1 MKILWLTWKDSRHP
15 LAGGAEVV
23 HDELATRLA
32 KDGHEV
38 VFIVPRFPGSL
49 TEETWNG
56 YRIIRVGNSA
66 TVYWEAYKLYKKQ
79 FKGWADVVIDSYFVV
94 PFFAKFYVKEKTF
107 LFVHNLCRQIWFYQ
121 MFFPA
126 SLAGYILEPIYL
138 QLIRGMSVIAV
149 SESTKKDLV
158 RHGFKSKN
166 IQIVSE
172 GIEIAPIEDLTL
184 VQKFPKP
191 TLLSLGSLRPMKRTD
206 QIVKA
211 FEIAKETNPDLE
223 LVVAGK
229 SDGKYGE
236 KVLNLMKSS
245 RYADSIRYL
254 GPISK
259 DKKIDVMQK
268 SHLIAV
274 ASIKEGWGLIV
285 TEANSQ
291 GTPAVVYD
299 VDGLRDSVQNEK
311 TGIVSKAIPQD
322 LAMKIGQILRNP
334 EDYSKFQKNGW
345 EWSKDLNFD
354 SSYINFITVLKN
366 LI

>member
-23 HDELATRLA
+23 HDELAARLA

-38 VFIVPRFPGSL
+38 VFIVPRFPGSHA
-49 TEETWNG
+49 EEIRNG
-56 YRIIRVGNSA
+56 YRIIRVGNSV

-79 FKGWADVVIDSYFVV
+79 FQGWADVVIDSYFVV
-94 PFFAKFYVKEKTF
+94 PFFAKFYVKEKTY

-126 SLAGYILEPIYL
+126 SLVGYILEPIYL
-138 QLIRGMSVIAV
+138 QLIKGMNGITI

-158 RHGFKSKN
+158 RYGFKSKN
-166 IQIVSE
+166 IQIIGQ
-172 GIEIAPIEDLTL
+172 GIEITPVENLSL
-184 VQKFPKP
+184 VEKFPKP
-191 TLLSLGSLRPMKRTD
+191 TLLSLGSIRPMKRTD

-211 FEIAKETNPDLE
+211 FEIAKETNPELE

-236 KVLNLMKSS
+236 KVLNMIKNS
-245 RYADSIRYL
+245 RYANSIHYL
-254 GPISK
+254 GSISK
-259 DKKIDVMQK
+259 EKKTEVMQK

-274 ASIKEGWGLIV
+274 TSVKEGWGLIV

-322 LAMKIGQILRNP
+322 LALKIGQILRNS
-334 EDYSKFQKNGW
+334 EDYSKFQKNAW